1 MLTDRDKRLALPQGL
16 EELQAMSDAVPAG
29 VRWSVEALSP
39 GWATAVSTPA
49 PGLTLTVQP
58 NGVAH
63 LEGPAVPSGILRL
76 LHQEALILHQLLNGR
91 VVLHGSA
98 VVIDGVAVAT
108 IGPSG
113 AGKSTTAAALLRHG
127 AGLLSDDVVVIDDAN
142 GRLMAL
148 PTESRLRLKA
158 GATASGVPV
167 ETKSS
172 DAGAAF
178 EPKADAGATPS
189 AAPAELRLILALT
202 CGTAN
207 ATLQW
212 SHLRGLAALDAIR
225 EYGAGQRGLDVQG
238 PALFLQR
245 LARVAN
251 GVQVWRLNRTATA
264 RTPDDLAAEVIRL
277 VRGMKQQPRG

>member
-1 MLTDRDKRLALPQGL
+1 
-16 EELQAMSDAVPAG
+16 MSDAVPAG

-39 GWATAVSTPA
+39 GWAAAVSTPA

-63 LEGPAVPSGILRL
+63 LEGPAVPSGMLRT

-98 VVIDGVAVAT
+98 VVIDGVAVAI

-127 AGLLSDDVVVIDDAN
+127 AGLLSDDVVVVDDAD
-142 GRLMAL
+142 GCIMAL
-148 PTESRLRLKA
+148 PTESHLRLKTGEVA
-158 GATASGVPV
+158 ARGVASLTA
-167 ETKSS
+167 SS

-189 AAPAELRLILALT
+189 AAPAVLRLILALT

-264 RTPDDLAAEVIRL
+264 PTPDDLAAEVIRL